1 MSIGFTE
8 IQKNRLTEKA
18 EMKNHM
24 ILLDKDQGK
33 EIAEKNFTDMCGY
46 NRGKPVPQ
54 KIIDRSLR
62 SLNDVY
68 HLLEIKAL
76 ISEYEKT
83 CVEGINMLL
92 DGKLFTCNA
101 LAQIPS
107 EEIEGI
113 YIYLL
118 TVGEL
123 NLSEVSILNQ
133 VYYDMWQ
140 NAYMDAGQEILRQYL
155 QGLSCNIDRY
165 VSDNFGPG
173 FFGMDVSQLEK
184 FFAILD
190 GEKISLKLLDSGF
203 MSPTK
208 SYAGFFLVTNSQQN
222 FVGKDCE
229 NCLSS
234 GKTCMYC
241 KAGRKLAKYNIQ

>member
-1 MSIGFTE
+1 
-8 IQKNRLTEKA
+8 
-18 EMKNHM
+18 MKNQL
-24 ILLDKDQGK
+24 IRLDKNQGK
-33 EIAEKNFTDMCGY
+33 ELAEENFRVMCGY
-46 NRGKPVPQ
+46 NRRKPVSQ
-54 KIIDRSLR
+54 KIIERSLR
-62 SLNDVY
+62 SLEDVY
-68 HLLEIKAL
+68 HQLEIKAL
-76 ISEYEKT
+76 FSEYEKT
-83 CVEGINMLL
+83 CVDGINILL

-101 LAQIPS
+101 LAQIPT

-123 NLSEVSILNQ
+123 NLSEASMLNQ
-133 VYYDMWQ
+133 IYYDMWQ

-155 QGLSCNIDRY
+155 QGLSCNTDRN

-173 FFGMDVSQLEK
+173 FFGMNISQLEQ

-203 MSPTK
+203 MSPSK
-208 SYAGFFLVTNSQQN
+208 SYAGFFLVTNSKQN
-222 FVGKDCE
+222 FVGNDCK

-241 KAGRKLAKYNIQ
+241 KAGRKMAKYNIQ

>member
-1 MSIGFTE
+1 
-8 IQKNRLTEKA
+8 
-18 EMKNHM
+18 MKNQ
-24 ILLDKDQGK
+24 IIRLDKDQGK
-33 EIAEKNFTDMCGY
+33 ELAEKNFTDMCGY
-46 NRGKPVPQ
+46 NRRKPVSQ
-54 KIIDRSLR
+54 KIIEQSLR

-68 HLLEIKAL
+68 HQLEIKVI

-83 CVEGINMLL
+83 CVDGINMLL
-92 DGKLFTCNA
+92 DGKLFNCNA
-101 LAQIPS
+101 LAQLPA
-107 EEIEGI
+107 EEIERI

-123 NLSEVSILNQ
+123 NVSEASVLNQ

-155 QGLSCNIDRY
+155 QGLSCNIDRN

-173 FFGMDVSQLEK
+173 FFGMDISQLEQ

-190 GEKISLKLLDSGF
+190 GEKICLKLLNSGF
-203 MSPTK
+203 MSPSK
-208 SYAGFFLVTNSQQN
+208 SYAGFFLVTNSKQN
-222 FVGKDCE
+222 FVGNDCG

-241 KAGRKLAKYNIQ
+241 KAGRKMVL

>member
-1 MSIGFTE
+1 
-8 IQKNRLTEKA
+8 
-18 EMKNHM
+18 MKNHM
-24 ILLDKDQGK
+24 IRLDKDQGK
-33 EIAEKNFTDMCGY
+33 EVAEKNFTDMCGY

-54 KIIDRSLR
+54 KIIERSLR

-68 HLLEIKAL
+68 HQLEIKAL

-83 CVEGINMLL
+83 CVDGINMLL
-92 DGKLFTCNA
+92 NGKLFTCNA
-101 LAQIPS
+101 LAQIPT
-107 EEIEGI
+107 EEIERI

-123 NLSEVSILNQ
+123 NLSEASILNQ

-155 QGLSCNIDRY
+155 QGLSCNTDRY

-173 FFGMDVSQLEK
+173 FFGMDISQLEQ

-208 SYAGFFLVTNSQQN
+208 SYAGFFLVTNSKQN
-222 FVGKDCE
+222 FVGNDCE

-241 KAGRKLAKYNIQ
+241 KAGRKMAKYNIQ